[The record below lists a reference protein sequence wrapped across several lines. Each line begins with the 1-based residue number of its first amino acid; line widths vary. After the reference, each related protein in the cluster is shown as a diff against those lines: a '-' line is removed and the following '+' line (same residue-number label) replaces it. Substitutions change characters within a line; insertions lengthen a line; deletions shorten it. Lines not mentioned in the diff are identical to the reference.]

1 VDGRYNKR
9 KWIGDTVKYTNIVNG
24 KFIRRVNRFIA
35 EVMVEGFKEQVHIK
49 NTGRLKELL
58 LPEAQVLLEKSQNP
72 NRKTKYSISAVV
84 KHGRWVNIDS
94 QAPNK
99 VAYEAIQAGRVSE
112 LGFVSNL
119 TREVTFN
126 SSRFDLYY
134 EKQGEEGFIEVKGVT
149 FEKNGVAMFP
159 DAPTTRGTKHVL
171 ELIDALDEGYTAT
184 VLFIIQMKG
193 CHTFTPYAEMDP
205 AFTEVLLKAQRKGV
219 RILAYDCLVDEEYIA
234 LDQSIPID
242 LL

>member
-1 VDGRYNKR
+1 MYNKR
-9 KWIGDTVKYTNIVNG
+9 KWIGDTMQYTNIVNG
-24 KFIRRVNRFIA
+24 KFVRRVNRFIA

-58 LPEAQVLLEKSQNP
+58 LPEVQVLLEKSQNP
-72 NRKTKYSISAVV
+72 NRKTKYSIIAAS

-99 VAYEAIQAGRVSE
+99 VAYEAIQAGKILE
-112 LGFVSNL
+112 LGFVNNL

-134 EKQGEEGFIEVKGVT
+134 ENQGEKGFIEVKGVT
-149 FEKNGVAMFP
+149 LEKDGIAMFP

-184 VLFIIQMKG
+184 VLFVIQMKY

-205 AFTEVLLKAQRKGV
+205 AFTEALLKAQRKGV
-219 RILAYDCLVDEEYIA
+219 RILAYDCLVDEDQLV
-234 LDQSIPID
+234 LDQPIPVD
-242 LL
+242 LS